1 MYMNFLKVGV
11 NMFSKSSLLLLLA
24 GGIALVL
31 LSDRRNLR
39 SGAVKV
45 TKGALIAKD
54 EVKNAAAK
62 VSARAS
68 DFVEEARQ
76 VRGISRCRGT
86 AAREKGYRMAVA
98 TTAKILTLKEAA
110 QAEFKSIVDEAK
122 RRRAIR

>member
-1 MYMNFLKVGV
+1 MYMNFLKFGA
-11 NMFSKSSLLLLLA
+11 NMFSKNSLLLLLA
-24 GGIALVL
+24 GGIVLAL

-76 VRGISRCRGT
+76 VRGVSPCRG
-86 AAREKGYRMAVA
+86 AATREKGHRIAVA

>member
-1 MYMNFLKVGV
+1 MYMNLLKFGA
-11 NMFSKSSLLLLLA
+11 NLFSKNSLLLLLA
-24 GGIALVL
+24 GGIALAL
-31 LSDRRNLR
+31 LSDRRSLR

-76 VRGISRCRGT
+76 VRGVSHCRGA
-86 AAREKGYRMAVA
+86 AAREKGHRMAVA

-110 QAEFKSIVDEAK
+110 EAEFKSIVDEAK